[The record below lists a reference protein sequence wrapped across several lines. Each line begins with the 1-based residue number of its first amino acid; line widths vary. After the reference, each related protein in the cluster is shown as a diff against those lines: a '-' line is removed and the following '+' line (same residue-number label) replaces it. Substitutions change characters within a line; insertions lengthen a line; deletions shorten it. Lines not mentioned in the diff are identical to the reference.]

1 MFTFSKYREL
11 LFGYRRVIKV
21 CVRYV
26 ILILFKFRQADVL
39 GFTSVNSNTYH
50 IVKIVHNRYLLKIK
64 IKMLIQEI
72 VQPIAL

>member
-1 MFTFSKYREL
+1 MQVATKNKKV
-11 LFGYRRVIKV
+11 GYRRVIM
-21 CVRYV
+21 VRVWYV